1 MGCDRTMKELFME
14 KINEHFL
21 NMGWNKIIENSEEYI
36 YIYSKNNEL
45 NPYNENFNFLNFSRK
60 KEFISLESFSKEN
73 LQLFF
78 KKRFCNR

>member
-36 YIYSKNNEL
+36 YIPKIMN
-45 NPYNENFNFLNFSRK
+45 
-60 KEFISLESFSKEN
+60 
-73 LQLFF
+73 
-78 KKRFCNR
+78 